1 MEKDIVP
8 ELLETIQKEFD
19 SKFEKS
25 SIVKSKLL
33 ALKGKKA
40 THLDSN
46 ELAIELGTILS
57 RAFMDNIE
65 KDMLPDGRMY
75 FNIASR
81 IIKPNMKKN
90 YDIIGD
96 YSKEVQDELNRQSKI
111 SLEAIK
117 PKINEEKIDNLVSKI
132 SDYEDFDEAKWL
144 LNEPIVNFSQSVV
157 DDTVRENAE
166 FQYKSGLEPRI
177 VRKMHGE
184 CCDWCATVVGTYKYP
199 DEVPPDVYKRHRYCR
214 CTVEY
219 LPGDGRKQNVHTKKW
234 ANLDKDEEIEARK
247 EIDLASRIDSA
258 KKIQKANEFAKA
270 MGFEADYTGI
280 DIKCANEWNKGLY
293 EAKKQFPKVAEQIKF
308 VGSSQKRYSLAKKE
322 IKEHYESYIR
332 ENYKEKLL
340 KQGFREKEI
349 ETWIKKESTKYANK
363 AVKKLKV
370 DSGEMASS
378 WSCSFSDDLKSDSMH
393 GKVFEILEK
402 YNGITMNNKYFN
414 NNANVVNS
422 GLLQVE
428 NKWHPQACFNTK
440 SSFDHEFA
448 HQIDKYL
455 KLSENEN
462 ILEIYN
468 SMSKEDIKENL
479 SGYAATDIGE
489 FIAEAWSEYCNNE
502 NPREVASIVGK
513 EILKLWKKK
522 K

>member
-8 ELLETIQKEFD
+8 ELLETIQKEFNT
-19 SKFEKS
+19 KFEKS

-65 KDMLPDGRMY
+65 KDRLPDGRMY

-81 IIKPNMKKN
+81 IIKPNIKKN

-96 YSKEVQDELNRQSKI
+96 YSKEVQNELNRQSKI

-132 SDYEDFDEAKWL
+132 SDYDDFDKAKWL
-144 LNEPIVNFSQSVV
+144 LDEPIVNFSQSVV

-184 CCDWCATVVGTYKYP
+184 CCDWCREVVGKYKYP

-219 LPGDGRKQNVHTKKW
+219 LPGDGRKQNVHTKRW

-247 EIDLASRIDSA
+247 EIDLASRIGSA

-293 EAKKQFPKVAEQIKF
+293 EAKKQFPEVAERIKF

-322 IKEHYESYIR
+322 IEEFYYNYIE
-332 ENYKEKLL
+332 ENYKETLHEL
-340 KQGFREKEI
+340 GFNDDDIKD
-349 ETWIKKESTKYANK
+349 WIKEYSKD
-363 AVKKLKV
+363 AVEDFTLVLKV
-370 DSGEMASS
+370 EDGEMASS
-378 WSCSFSDDLKSDSMH
+378 WSFFYPEELKTDALNA
-393 GKVFEILEK
+393 KVYEILEK
-402 YNGITMNNKYFN
+402 YHGITMNDKYFN
-414 NNANVVNS
+414 DNANVLKS

-428 NKWHPQACFNTK
+428 NKWHPQVCFNTK

-448 HQIDKYL
+448 HQIDSYL
-455 KLSENEN
+455 KLSENEK